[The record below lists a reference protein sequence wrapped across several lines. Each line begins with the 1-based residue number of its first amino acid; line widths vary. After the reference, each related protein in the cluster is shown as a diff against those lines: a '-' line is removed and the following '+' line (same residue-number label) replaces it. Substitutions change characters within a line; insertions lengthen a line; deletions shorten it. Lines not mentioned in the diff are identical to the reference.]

1 MKALRI
7 IAILLLVYVG
17 LVAAFES
24 LIGYFQPADQSTLVM
39 VTFDDDGTEHRRVLS
54 LLDHDDQF
62 YVAANH
68 WPRGWFRR
76 ALENPEVRAVINGTE
91 RDYLAAPVQGEEHD
105 LIEEANRHGI
115 GFRILTGFPPRYFVR
130 LDPRYDRSLP
140 TTTAEAEDEFEE
152 QYRAQL
158 EEADEERPEAET
170 EGPPGTADTPGTP

>member
-7 IAILLLVYVG
+7 IAILLLIYVG
-17 LVAAFES
+17 IVAAFES

-54 LLDHDDQF
+54 LLEHDDEF

-68 WPRGWFRR
+68 WPRAWFRR
-76 ALENPEVRAVINGTE
+76 ALANPEVRAVINGNE

-105 LIEEANRHGI
+105 RIEEANRHGI
-115 GFRILTGFPPRYFVR
+115 GFKILTGFPPRYFVR

-140 TTTAEAEDEFEE
+140 GAKPQAENDFDE

-158 EEADEERPEAET
+158 EEADDEEFE
-170 EGPPGTADTPGTP
+170 DTGAASPDAQ